1 MQQTENPSLKKFKK
15 KTPKLNK
22 ETQSPRTTK
31 RDSHVESKK
40 QTEKMQT
47 CKNLRNTSN
56 GGDKTKF
63 RNAATQDET

>member
-15 KTPKLNK
+15 KTPQLNK
-22 ETQSPRTTK
+22 ETQPPRTTK

-63 RNAATQDET
+63 RNASTQDET